1 MDNEG
6 ALSGTATLNWSV
18 DTSIDSWD
26 GVVTG
31 GTPTRITELDLPSN
45 SLTGSIPAELGT
57 LSGLTVLDLSG
68 NQLTGE
74 IPHEIGW
81 LFNLTEIGISGNSLT
96 GCIPVALEDVAAND
110 FSSMSLLFCQPP
122 PPENLAAGTPAE
134 TNIPL
139 TWDSVSNASRY
150 RVEYRLDR
158 VGDWAVHDETT
169 TTASHTADSL
179 NCETAYQFR
188 VSAYGS
194 GTNYAQDWSEPSLPV
209 SEATTECASPVF
221 DATSYDF
228 SVVVDSGVGTVVGDV
243 TASGSSD
250 DTVSYEITGGND
262 DGLFS
267 IDESSG
273 RITLAA
279 AVDANTATP
288 ILLTVEARDGND
300 NAATVTVTVTITAMD
315 YTTLCSNGTVIPNPG
330 AVPHLVRDCAA
341 LLGTRDSLAGTTP
354 LNWSGQLPIAD
365 WEGVEI
371 SETPLQRVSA
381 VKLRGKSLAGSIPRS
396 LGNLTGLTKLDLFD
410 NDITGAIPTEIGNLT
425 ALEYLNLGW
434 NDLTGPIP
442 KEIGNLTALTQL
454 WLGGNDLTGPIPK
467 EIGNLTAL
475 TDLWLGFNDLTGTIP
490 KEIVNLTTLTQL
502 RLSRNDLTGPIPK
515 EIGNLTALTQ
525 LWLSLNDL
533 TGTIPT
539 EIGNLTALTELWLYA
554 NDLTGTIPTEIGSL
568 TALTSL
574 LLNDNRLG
582 GTIPAEIG
590 DLTALTHLW
599 LIRNELTGSIPKEIG
614 NLTALTWLL
623 LGGNE
628 LTGCIP
634 GALKNIRNHDLASL
648 DLIYCPSVLVSN
660 ANPQEGDEVE
670 LRVEVEG
677 ATSYQWQVKQND
689 TWTDVAGETAATY
702 TVTHQTAGDR
712 TYRVV

>member
-1 MDNEG
+1 MH
-6 ALSGTATLNWSV
+6 WR
-18 DTSIDSWD
+18 TSPPND
-26 GVVTG
+26 
-31 GTPTRITELDLPSN
+31 LDL
-45 SLTGSIPAELGT
+45 L
-57 LSGLTVLDLSG
+57 
-68 NQLTGE
+68 
-74 IPHEIGW
+74 
-81 LFNLTEIGISGNSLT
+81 NLLY
-96 GCIPVALEDVAAND
+96 CA
-110 FSSMSLLFCQPP
+110 PP
-122 PPENLAAGTPAE
+122 MPENLAVTTTGESSIVLA
-134 TNIPL
+134 
-139 TWDSVSNASRY
+139 WDSVANSSWY
-150 RVEYRLDR
+150 RVEFRVHGDR
-158 VGDWAVHDETT
+158 EWTIDSSAVTSASYTVEAIDCG
-169 TTASHTADSL
+169 TAH
-179 NCETAYQFR
+179 QFR
-188 VSAYGS
+188 VSAFGS
-194 GTNYAQDWSEPSLPV
+194 GTTYAWDWSKSSNV
-209 SEATTECASPVF
+209 VTHATSECASPVF

-267 IDESSG
+267 IDESLG

-515 EIGNLTALTQ
+515 EIGNLTGLTQ
-525 LWLSLNDL
+525 LELSLNDL
-533 TGTIPT
+533 TGTIPR
-539 EIGNLTALTELWLYA
+539 
-554 NDLTGTIPTEIGSL
+554 
-568 TALTSL
+568 
-574 LLNDNRLG
+574 RL
-582 GTIPAEIG
+582 
-590 DLTALTHLW
+590 
-599 LIRNELTGSIPKEIG
+599 
-614 NLTALTWLL
+614 
-623 LGGNE
+623 
-628 LTGCIP
+628 
-634 GALKNIRNHDLASL
+634 
-648 DLIYCPSVLVSN
+648 
-660 ANPQEGDEVE
+660 
-670 LRVEVEG
+670 
-677 ATSYQWQVKQND
+677 
-689 TWTDVAGETAATY
+689 
-702 TVTHQTAGDR
+702 DR
-712 TYRVV
+712 L